1 MISDPFQA
9 IYDQKVV
16 GLCSFYSPKAIYL
29 QHYYPIEVSFKG
41 RTSDFGSDNSG
52 SSPLTSTNQTK
63 QYNNGIHYPDG
74 MAVVDTTWFKVSVWD
89 AKEQFAQGQWVSL
102 TGRLRQRRYID
113 SANNERI
120 MYDVV
125 AQEIHTLKVEQNET
139 L

>member
-1 MISDPFQA
+1 MVLTI
-9 IYDQKVV
+9 VV
-16 GLCSFYSPKAIYL
+16 RVHSLPPIKQNSTTMEFINKIELCGIVGTSN
-29 QHYYPIEVSFKG
+29 IEIVNTK
-41 RTSDFGSDNSG
+41 TKLTTLTVCVNTVYNS
-52 SSPLTSTNQTK
+52 
-63 QYNNGIHYPDG
+63 PDG

>member
-1 MISDPFQA
+1 MEFINK
-9 IYDQKVV
+9 IELCGIV
-16 GLCSFYSPKAIYL
+16 GTSN
-29 QHYYPIEVSFKG
+29 IEIVNTK
-41 RTSDFGSDNSG
+41 TKLTTLTVCVNTVYKNS
-52 SSPLTSTNQTK
+52 
-63 QYNNGIHYPDG
+63 DG
-74 MAVVDTTWFKVSVWD
+74 MAVVNTTWFKVSVWD
-89 AKEQFAQGQWVSL
+89 TKEQFSQGQWVSL